1 MGTCVRARPLTKYV
15 TKVLLYVFVVGKK
28 KSTPSDE
35 SKIRILHPDHV
46 RVMIGD
52 LSDGFAGTGES
63 DEEMSEA
70 EEEGEE
76 ESEEVCV

>member
-1 MGTCVRARPLTKYV
+1 MFTIEIF
-15 TKVLLYVFVVGKK
+15 YVFVVGKK
-28 KSTPSDE
+28 KKNTPSDE

-76 ESEEVCV
+76 DSEEVCV